1 MKIVVGYVM
10 TPEGNAALDA
20 AIAEAKL
27 RDAELL
33 VLHSRDPRRT
43 ETDMTAIDQ
52 ELGNLEA
59 LLTNSGVT
67 SRVID
72 VPSGNVATDIF
83 RTVQEEGAE
92 LIVIGVRRRS
102 AAGKLLMGSNSQE
115 ILLGA
120 DCPVLAV
127 KAK

>member
-1 MKIVVGYVM
+1 MKIVVGYLI
-10 TPEGNAALDA
+10 TPEGNAALAA
-20 AIAEAKL
+20 AISEAKL

-33 VLHSRDPRRT
+33 VLHSRDQRRS
-43 ETDMTAIDQ
+43 EAEMTSIDQ

-59 LLTNSGVT
+59 ILANSGVI

-72 VPSGNVATDIF
+72 VPSGNIVDDIF
-83 RTVQEEGAE
+83 RVVREEAAE

-102 AAGKLLMGSNSQE
+102 PTGKLLMGSNSQE

-127 KAK
+127 KAT